1 MSDTENPTTMT
12 CKLCRADDGGEC
24 SYCRE
29 ERMEKE
35 AANRPDARELA
46 AIHALLDAHGVDRA
60 NRAEGNASRVYTLS
74 ERVLCVLRERDRAVQ
89 AEELLRISH
98 KNAVERAR
106 KLGEHM
112 DNIVGVM

>member
-1 MSDTENPTTMT
+1 MNPETGVRRCASCVVSMSKMRESTETGRMPQ
-12 CKLCRADDGGEC
+12 AVDDD
-24 SYCRE
+24 
-29 ERMEKE
+29 E
-35 AANRPDARELA
+35 ALA
-46 AIHALLDAHGVDRA
+46 VHRLLDAHGIDRA

-89 AEELLRISH
+89 AEELLRVSH

>member
-1 MSDTENPTTMT
+1 MNDDDKAMLREIRESTEIGREHQAIID
-12 CKLCRADDGGEC
+12 KLNEH
-24 SYCRE
+24 
-29 ERMEKE
+29 
-35 AANRPDARELA
+35 AALH
-46 AIHALLDAHGVDRA
+46 AILDAHGIDRA

-74 ERVLCVLRERDRAVQ
+74 ERVQCVLQERDRAVQ
-89 AEELLRISH
+89 AEELARVAC